1 MMEDLEIM
9 KHFLVIYDSLDKLNK
24 AVKLLLDESIAR
36 SEKEGI
42 FKDIEEDMKNNP
54 FWEYMND
61 KKRS

>member
-1 MMEDLEIM
+1 MSDMEIM
-9 KHFLVIYDSLDKLNK
+9 KHLLVIYDSLDKLNK
-24 AVKLLLDESIAR
+24 AVKLLLDESIER

-42 FKDIEEDMKNNP
+42 FKDIENDLENNP

>member
-1 MMEDLEIM
+1 MDELEIM
-9 KHFLVIYDSLDKLNK
+9 KHLLVIYDSLGKLNK
-24 AVKLLLDESIAR
+24 AVKLLLDESIER

>member
-1 MMEDLEIM
+1 MSEYEIM
-9 KHFLVIYDSLDKLNK
+9 KHLLVIYDSLDRLNK
-24 AVKLLLDESIAR
+24 AVKLLLDESIER

-42 FKDIEEDMKNNP
+42 FKEIEEEMKANP

>member
-1 MMEDLEIM
+1 MEDLEIM

-24 AVKLLLDESIAR
+24 AVKLLLDESIER

>member
-1 MMEDLEIM
+1 MEDLKIM

-24 AVKLLLDESIAR
+24 AVKLLLDESIER

-42 FKDIEEDMKNNP
+42 FKDIEDELKNNP

-61 KKRS
+61 KKTS

>member
-1 MMEDLEIM
+1 MSELEIM
-9 KHFLVIYDSLDKLNK
+9 KHLLVIYDSLDKLNK
-24 AVKLLLDESIAR
+24 AVKLLLDESIER

-42 FKDIEEDMKNNP
+42 FKDIENDLENNP

>member
-1 MMEDLEIM
+1 MDELEMM
-9 KHFLVIYDSLDKLNK
+9 KHLVVIYDSLDKLNK

-42 FKDIEEDMKNNP
+42 FRDIEEDMKNNP

>member
-1 MMEDLEIM
+1 MSDMEIM
-9 KHFLVIYDSLDKLNK
+9 KHLMVIYDSLSKLNK
-24 AVKLLLDESIAR
+24 AVKLLLDESIER

-42 FKDIEEDMKNNP
+42 FKDIEDELKNNP

>member
-1 MMEDLEIM
+1 MDELEIM
-9 KHFLVIYDSLDKLNK
+9 KHLLVIYDSLGKLNK
-24 AVKLLLDESIAR
+24 AVKLLLDESIER

-42 FKDIEEDMKNNP
+42 FKDIENDLENNP

>member
-1 MMEDLEIM
+1 MMDELEMM
-9 KHFLVIYDSLDKLNK
+9 KHFVVIYDSLDKLNK

-42 FKDIEEDMKNNP
+42 FRDIEEDMKNNP